1 MFQKDNKKDIS
12 VGVLPFQSEHGVHDE
27 LSSHAQKI
35 ATAVYLVTGLMDT
48 NDPLRDRLRSKVLD
62 VMSFISSYSNM
73 HDTKTRVSSDDVIE
87 CVREVMSLTEVGVL
101 AGIISDMNGSILI
114 RELKA
119 LSESFNAYTKM
130 SDIQNS
136 ALGTL
141 FSEGIS
147 QQFQTVV
154 YKGHSVD
161 VLNKAP
167 KKTHHVVRK
176 QNVFEKKTRTKT
188 ESGTGERKDKIL
200 SVVREKGNVMIKDI
214 SKHIPNCSEKTI
226 QRDLIDLVSQGLL
239 DKRGERRWTT
249 YFVHKG

>member
-35 ATAVYLVTGLMDT
+35 ATAIYLITGLMDIH
-48 NDPLRDRLRSKVLD
+48 DPLRNRLRLKALD
-62 VMSFISSYSNM
+62 VMSFISSYSNLN
-73 HDTKTRVSSDDVIE
+73 DKKAKVSFEDVVDGVQE
-87 CVREVMSLTEVGVL
+87 AMSLIEVGSS
-101 AGIISDMNGSILI
+101 AGVISAMNGDILA
-114 RELKA
+114 RELR
-119 LSESFNAYTKM
+119 LLTNAFDTYTKM

-141 FSEGIS
+141 FSNGLSETLQIG
-147 QQFQTVV
+147 V
-154 YKGHSVD
+154 YKGHSVPD
-161 VLNKAP
+161 KSKGQ
-167 KKTHHVVRK
+167 KKTHHVIRK
-176 QNVFEKKTRTKT
+176 QNVFEKKTHPRS
-188 ESGTGERKDKIL
+188 ESGTGERKEKIL

-239 DKRGERRWTT
+239 EKRGERRWTT
-249 YFVHKG
+249 YFVHNA